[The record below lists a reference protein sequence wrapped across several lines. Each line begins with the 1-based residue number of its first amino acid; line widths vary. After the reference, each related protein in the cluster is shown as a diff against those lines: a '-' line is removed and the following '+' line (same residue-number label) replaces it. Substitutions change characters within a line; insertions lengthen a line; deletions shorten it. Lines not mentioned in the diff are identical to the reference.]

1 MHDLHPQY
9 ASTAYAT
16 ALTSGET
23 HAVQHHR
30 AHIAS
35 VLAERSEWTTR
46 VAGVSFDGTGYG
58 DDGSIW
64 GGEIFVGSLHEGFD
78 RVAHLRQAA
87 LAGGDA
93 AAESPVQ
100 AAAGFL
106 AQLDDAA
113 DFTAAPFF
121 FPARY
126 RKASELIRKGVRTF
140 ATTSMGR
147 LFDAAAALAGFTREI
162 TFEGQAAMWLE
173 QLARAATE
181 EAPYPFPFNGEELD
195 FRPLLRAVVEDR
207 IRGRDVRGIARAF
220 HRGIAEGLHQ
230 GLKVICQRH
239 DLDTIVLSGGV
250 FQNELLLEDLKS
262 LSGGGSLRV
271 WTNRAVPSNDGG
283 ISLGQAA
290 LAAFGRFT
298 RNVNDA

>member
-1 MHDLHPQY
+1 M
-9 ASTAYAT
+9 
-16 ALTSGET
+16 
-23 HAVQHHR
+23 QHHR

-64 GGEIFVGSLHEGFD
+64 GGEIFVGSLREGFD

-140 ATTSMGR
+140 ATTSMGAFLMPQLR
-147 LFDAAAALAGFTREI
+147 WLDSLAKSPSKARPRCGSNN
-162 TFEGQAAMWLE
+162 WLAPP
-173 QLARAATE
+173 LRKLPIRFLSMARNSISAR
-181 EAPYPFPFNGEELD
+181 YFS
-195 FRPLLRAVVEDR
+195 AVIEDR
-207 IRGRDVRGIARAF
+207 IRGRDIREIARAF
-220 HRGIAEGLHQ
+220 HRGIAQGLHQ
-230 GLKVICQRH
+230 GLKRDLSAPRFGH
-239 DLDTIVLSGGV
+239 D
-250 FQNELLLEDLKS
+250 
-262 LSGGGSLRV
+262 
-271 WTNRAVPSNDGG
+271 RAV
-283 ISLGQAA
+283 
-290 LAAFGRFT
+290 GRSFPE
-298 RNVNDA
+298 